1 MKKEIDTIMST
12 FESNEPIQYHCDL
25 HASHLELNSY
35 VPSWP
40 GDIIIAR
47 GYAADVLMKRYPAK
61 LIRKITYNS
70 VDVMNAIQN
79 CRKDLSSK
87 KIAVLGHPSLGLAAQ
102 LIKNIS
108 DIPIEIYPVVTP
120 DCDYNDIIDK
130 IISSGCDTVLGGGTS
145 IYFAKKRGLK
155 AHTVPTNAETLYD
168 TIVNSIQMLK
178 TNRSQ
183 QAQLKLLET
192 VTGNSQDGYII
203 LNSEGAVELY
213 TSYAGDMLHADE
225 GQIIGKHY
233 SRVLPQLGQLIN
245 NIYNTRK
252 PVDNEIIN
260 HDDRMYSIHGVPILV
275 DNIINSI
282 LIECA
287 DVNAIKETELKIRSK
302 LSKKGLY
309 SKYTFNDI
317 VHKSPMIDRLIE
329 YARKYAATD
338 SNIMI
343 RGDTGTGKELFA
355 QSIHAASRRR
365 NGPFVAVNC
374 AAIPGDL
381 LESEL
386 FGYAPGAFTGA
397 SKEGKP
403 GLFELAHN
411 GTLFLDEI
419 AELPY
424 QFQSKLLRVLQEKE
438 VRRIGDDRTIPIDV
452 RIIAAT
458 NRDLLKM
465 TEENQFREDLY
476 FRLNILQ
483 LFIPPLSK
491 RKEDIVEIFNFYL
504 EVYSHSL
511 RKYAPKLGSAEEQ
524 VLVSH
529 AWKGN
534 IRELSNVAERFMI
547 LYSEDENAAALLA
560 TCLNPEA
567 NEGGML
573 IHSSDLSGGDTT
585 TEFEGAY
592 SSGSS
597 QFFGDA
603 EDLHNSDGAGRFSKS
618 PYKSAYGN
626 ANLYDSDKSDSK
638 CSSYEVNVSDGS
650 YGSGVSGSSYK
661 VSASGG
667 LNETDNLEGS
677 DSLRRASGAA
687 SPSRELI
694 LHALSTH
701 RSQREAATSLHISR
715 TTLWRRMKEYGIG

>member
-1 MKKEIDTIMST
+1 MIRILFVIPYVEMKKEIDTIMST

-70 VDVMNAIQN
+70 VDVMNAIQI
-79 CRKDLSSK
+79 CRKDLSAK

-145 IYFAKKRGLK
+145 IYFAEKRGLK

-213 TSYAGDMLHADE
+213 TSYAGDMLHEDE
-225 GQIIGKHY
+225 GQVIGKHY
-233 SRVLPQLGQLIN
+233 SRVLPQLSQLIN

-252 PVDNEIIN
+252 AVDNEIIN
-260 HDDRMYSIHGVPILV
+260 HNDRMYSIHGVPILV

-287 DVNAIKETELKIRSK
+287 DVNAIKETELKIRSM

-317 VHKSPMIDRLIE
+317 VHKSPVIDRLIE

-355 QSIHAASRRR
+355 QSIHAASKRR

-419 AELPY
+419 GELPY

-458 NRDLLKM
+458 NRDLLRM
-465 TEENQFREDLY
+465 IEENQFRKDLY
-476 FRLNILQ
+476 YRLNILQ

-491 RKEDIVEIFNFYL
+491 RKEDIIEIFNYYL
-504 EVYSHSL
+504 RVYSHTL
-511 RKYAPKLGSAEEQ
+511 RKSAPKLTSSEEQ

-529 AWKGN
+529 TWKGN
-534 IRELSNVAERFMI
+534 IRELNNVAERFMI
-547 LYSEDENAAALLA
+547 LYSEDENAALLLA

-573 IHSSDLSGGDTT
+573 LLETPAEVEPRSAAGSD
-585 TEFEGAY
+585 
-592 SSGSS
+592 
-597 QFFGDA
+597 
-603 EDLHNSDGAGRFSKS
+603 NSDGFSS
-618 PYKSAYGN
+618 H
-626 ANLYDSDKSDSK
+626 
-638 CSSYEVNVSDGS
+638 
-650 YGSGVSGSSYK
+650 SGSFS
-661 VSASGG
+661 
-667 LNETDNLEGS
+667 GS
-677 DSLRRASGAA
+677 DSLSNSYNYGNTCDAVNTAPS
-687 SPSRELI
+687 SRELI
-694 LHALSTH
+694 LKALSEH
-701 RSQREAATSLHISR
+701 RSQRAAAAALHISR
-715 TTLWRRMKEYGIG
+715 TTLWRRMKELGIDAHTDVSAGAT